1 MNDNTIGIVGQGFVG
16 GAIRAGFDNFFNI
29 ETYDKYVK
37 EKSAC
42 ISIAQLSQ
50 KARVIFVC
58 VPTPMRKNGSCDTR
72 IVESVIEEI
81 DDAYRLKRDQL
92 PIAVIKS
99 TVPPGTTSRL
109 NNSVKNI
116 TVLFCPE
123 FLTEANAIEDFK
135 NQSRIII
142 GGTRPATSHL
152 KTIFRKVFPQ
162 TPIVKTGSNT
172 AEMVKYFINCF
183 LSTKVSFANEMW
195 KVCGELNVDYD
206 KVTEYALYDRRIG
219 TSHFSV
225 PGPDGNHGFGGHC
238 FPKDLCA
245 MVHVAEVLGIDPVIL
260 KATWAVNEAM
270 RPSGARDWEGML
282 GRAVS
287 DD

>member
-1 MNDNTIGIVGQGFVG
+1 MNDNTIGIIGQGFVG

-29 ETYDKYVK
+29 ETYDKYIK
-37 EKSAC
+37 EKSTC
-42 ISIAQLSQ
+42 ISVAQLSQ
-50 KARVIFVC
+50 KTRVIFVC
-58 VPTPMRKNGSCDTR
+58 VPTPMRKNGSCDIR
-72 IVESVIEEI
+72 IVEGVIEEI
-81 DDAYRLKRDQL
+81 DDAYRGRKDEL

-99 TVPPGTTSRL
+99 TVPPGTTRRL
-109 NNSVKNI
+109 NGAVKNI

-135 NQSRIII
+135 NQARIII
-142 GGTRPATSHL
+142 GGTRPASSHL

-183 LSTKVSFANEMW
+183 LSTKISFANEMW
-195 KVCGELNVDYD
+195 KICGELNVDYD
-206 KVTEYALYDRRIG
+206 KVTEYVLYDGRIG
-219 TSHFSV
+219 SSHFSV

-245 MVHVAEVLGIDPVIL
+245 MVHVAETLGVDPIML
-260 KATWAVNEAM
+260 KAVWDVNEQV
-270 RPSGARDWEGML
+270 RPSEARDWEGML

-287 DD
+287 ND